1 MDPTP
6 RAVPEESINWAKA
19 RTHPSRTALLAAG
32 LAGALLASLA
42 CDGSPPTPTTPT
54 LEATPVTTAE
64 PSLTPGVTPSPPTGE
79 IPLSIDLATTAPL
92 VTIYGIDSGD
102 FRSDIPGL
110 ATGDFNDDGLDDLLL
125 GARFGDGPTN
135 DREDAGEAYVI
146 FGAQELPDAVDIA
159 AGEHDLTVYGE
170 VEDGNLGF
178 SVAAGDVNS
187 DGIND
192 ILVGAP
198 FADTSGAVY
207 VVFGTSDLS
216 GTIDIAADQQHLT
229 ISGPGGTAFFGD
241 SLAIGDVNGDG
252 ENDIIIGS
260 TFASDQERGASQVGA
275 VYVVFGSAALGGVI
289 NTARGDQDVVIFG
302 AERLD
307 ELGDTVVSG
316 DVNGDGSDDIIATA
330 EAADGPDD
338 DRQTAA
344 EVHVI
349 FGSSDL
355 SGTLR
360 ISDGDQD
367 VSIYGAEAHDTL
379 GFSLGSGD
387 LNGDGIDEI
396 IMGARLADGPTNS
409 RQQGGEV
416 YIMFGAADLPATV
429 DIAREQQDL
438 TVYGADP
445 SDLFGSSLAVG
456 DVDGDGS
463 AELILGTG
471 FGAGAAN
478 DRLISGEAH
487 VLGPLPAGG
496 SLDIA
501 AAVSRIA
508 VYGAQPGDGLGSSVV
523 SGDLNGD
530 GIDEII
536 VMAASA
542 PGLAGTAEAGRIYV
556 VSVDSAS

>member
-1 MDPTP
+1 M
-6 RAVPEESINWAKA
+6 NWAKA
-19 RTHPSRTALLAAG
+19 RTRPPRTALLAAG
-32 LAGALLASLA
+32 LAAALLASLA
-42 CDGSPPTPTTPT
+42 CDGGPPAPSTPT

-92 VTIYGIDSGD
+92 VTIYGNDSGD
-102 FRSDIPGL
+102 FRSDIPGM
-110 ATGDFNDDGLDDLLL
+110 ATGDFNDDGFDDLLL

-159 AGEHDLTVYGE
+159 AGEHDLTVYGG

-187 DGIND
+187 DGVDD

-289 NTARGDQDVVIFG
+289 DTARGDQDVVIFG

-316 DVNGDGSDDIIATA
+316 DVNGDGIDDIIATA

-349 FGSSDL
+349 FGSSNL

-367 VSIYGAEAHDTL
+367 VSIYGAEAQDTL

-396 IMGARLADGPTNS
+396 IMGARLADGPANS

-445 SDLFGSSLAVG
+445 SDLLGSSLAVR
-456 DVDGDGS
+456 DVQGEGS

-478 DRLISGEAH
+478 DRLHSGEAH
-487 VLGPLPAGG
+487 VLRPLPAGG

-530 GIDEII
+530 GRDEII

-542 PGLAGTAEAGRIYV
+542 PGLAGTPEAGRIYV